1 MTESLNIALLG
12 CGTVGSGVA
21 KMLLEQ
27 REWIAERAG
36 RPLHLRRIV
45 VRDPT
50 KSRPVPL
57 PRETVST
64 DISTAINDPSIQIVV
79 ELIGGTDVART
90 AILAALAAGKHV
102 VTANKALLALHGQE
116 IYAAAHRA
124 ERVIAFEAS
133 VAGGVPIIAAL
144 GQGLAAN
151 RIISLQGILNGT
163 SNFILTAMTEQ
174 KRSYAAALA
183 EAQRLGFAEADP
195 TLDVDGSDAAHKLAI
210 LAQLAFGVA
219 VPPSAIARSGMAD
232 IHEMDI
238 RFAGE
243 LHHTIKLL
251 AEGWMSDGRLAL
263 QVAPVLLR
271 KSMPLAQVR
280 GGANAVEVCGDLVGE
295 TLFYGPGAG
304 MMPTASAVLA
314 DLIDLAVGRAQRTFS
329 HLKLWDLK
337 DGGATLRPADSVP
350 SRFYLRLLVAD
361 RPGVMADVC
370 RALADEQ
377 VSISSVIQHEAMDE
391 HEGDI
396 VPLVILTHTAPT
408 GRFRAAAERISRLS
422 GVTAPSVY
430 YSVGD

>member
-1 MTESLNIALLG
+1 MTEPLNIALLG
-12 CGTVGSGVA
+12 CGTVGGGVA

-27 REWIAERAG
+27 HDRIAARAG
-36 RPLHLRRIV
+36 RPINLRKVV
-45 VRDPT
+45 VRDPNKPRAVT
-50 KSRPVPL
+50 L
-57 PRETVST
+57 PRELAST
-64 DISTAINDPSIQIVV
+64 DVLAAINDPNVQVVV
-79 ELIGGTDVART
+79 ELIGGTDVARQ
-90 AILAALAAGKHV
+90 AVLAALAAGKHV
-102 VTANKALLALHGQE
+102 VTANKALLAQHGPE

-124 ERVIAFEAS
+124 ERTVAFEAS

-163 SNFILTAMTEQ
+163 SNFILTAMTEE
-174 KRSYAAALA
+174 KWGYARAVA
-183 EAQRLGFAEADP
+183 EAQKLGFAEADP

-219 VPPSAIARSGMAD
+219 VAPAAISRRGIAD
-232 IHEMDI
+232 VHEMDI

-243 LHHTIKLL
+243 LKHTVKLL
-251 AEGWMSDGRLAL
+251 AEGWRSDGELAL

-271 KSMPLAQVR
+271 ESMPLAQVR

-314 DLIDLAVGRAQRTFS
+314 DIIDLAVGRAQRTFAT
-329 HLKLWDLK
+329 LKLWALK
-337 DGGATLRPADSVP
+337 DGGPTLRPADSVP

-361 RPGVMADVC
+361 RPGVLADVC

-377 VSISSVIQHEAMDE
+377 VSISSVIQHEALDE

-408 GRFRAAAERISRLS
+408 GRFRAAAERIGRLG

-430 YSVGD
+430 YSVAD